1 MARAKRAARLAVGVL
16 ALSSVWS
23 GIGWAQEQSQLE
35 EAVVAPLPADIDS
48 LPPIDAPVLQDDR
61 TQAAFDVSNE
71 GDLRGVDLGSL
82 GIDENSL
89 SLADVVASVYRF
101 YPEIERARTERSRTQ
116 GESVSA
122 WGAYDTKLG
131 AFSLNE
137 PMGYY
142 KNYRH
147 GIGLARQ
154 TWWGGYLSAGYRLG
168 RGSVQ
173 PWYKERQTDEG
184 GEFKLAMVQPLLQG
198 RAIDAQ
204 RVAIFQAA
212 LGQQAA
218 EPAIQQAILE
228 TSRDAVTIYWQWVA
242 SGAVL
247 AAQRELLDL
256 AEARRNQIEGGVR
269 AGKFAEIDLLL
280 NQQLIA
286 ERRVKLV
293 ETEQKFRATS
303 FKLSLYLRDGSGEP
317 LVPSDLWLPRKFPEV
332 QPPRRA
338 PFDTDLAA
346 ALTRRPEPRL
356 LQLEI
361 QKVQLDRQ
369 LACNQTLPTL
379 DFVAEASQD
388 IGEPATKS
396 DDKGDFELL
405 VGLQSEVPIQRR
417 KARGKIQSSTA
428 KIAQISQKRRLT
440 QDKIATELHTS
451 RNALHLNTQV
461 VRQSEQAY
469 RAALETLNRY
479 RFAFDRGKVDLIYL
493 NLVESKANETE
504 IKYIESQRAWYA
516 SLADLQYALG
526 LDPMDQAM
534 KVADG
539 SDGRESDE
547 SDGTDP

>member
-16 ALSSVWS
+16 ALSSAWS

-526 LDPMDQAM
+526 LDPLDQAM
-534 KVADG
+534 KVANG
-539 SDGRESDE
+539 SDGRDSDE
-547 SDGTDP
+547 SDP